1 MNIVNVILGI
11 VVPCYN
17 EENVLPSTTESL
29 IKILIELIENGDI
42 SKDSFILFVDDG
54 STDETWRIIE
64 KYHKIDIHMKG
75 IKLAANVGHQKAL
88 LAGLMEAKNKTDCII
103 SIDADLQ
110 DDTSIIV
117 DMVNQYKMGNEIVY
131 GVRHSRRYDGFLK
144 KSTALLFY
152 KLLIFMGVKIVYNHA
167 DYRLV
172 GRRALD
178 ELSNYRER
186 NLFLRGIFPSM
197 GYQTSHV
204 LYNRLPRL
212 AGETKYSFKKMLSLA
227 WDGITSFSTVPLKII
242 SVMGLI
248 LFLFCTLMAILIF
261 GAKIFGHTVPGWAS
275 TTLPLYFLGGIQLLA
290 IGIVGEYLG
299 KIYIEV
305 KSRPNYIIDKVL
317 E

>member
-1 MNIVNVILGI
+1 
-11 VVPCYN
+11 
-17 EENVLPSTTESL
+17 
-29 IKILIELIENGDI
+29 
-42 SKDSFILFVDDG
+42 
-54 STDETWRIIE
+54 
-64 KYHKIDIHMKG
+64 
-75 IKLAANVGHQKAL
+75 
-88 LAGLMEAKNKTDCII
+88 
-103 SIDADLQ
+103 
-110 DDTSIIV
+110 
-117 DMVNQYKMGNEIVY
+117 
-131 GVRHSRRYDGFLK
+131 
-144 KSTALLFY
+144 
-152 KLLIFMGVKIVYNHA
+152 
-167 DYRLV
+167 
-172 GRRALD
+172 
-178 ELSNYRER
+178 
-186 NLFLRGIFPSM
+186 
-197 GYQTSHV
+197 
-204 LYNRLPRL
+204 LPRL